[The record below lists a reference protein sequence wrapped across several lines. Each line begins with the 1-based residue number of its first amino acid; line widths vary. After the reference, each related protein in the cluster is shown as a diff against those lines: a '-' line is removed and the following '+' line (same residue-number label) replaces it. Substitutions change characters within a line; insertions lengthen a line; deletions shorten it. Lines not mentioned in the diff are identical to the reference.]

1 MYSVYRNKK
10 DVSKNLTNSV
20 IHTIKTELDQNI
32 DIIDPFL
39 THIILKIQP
48 WLLTCMVI
56 FGLYFVLIITILILI
71 IRNDLKN

>member
-1 MYSVYRNKK
+1 MYSIYRKKK
-10 DVSKNLTNSV
+10 DISENLTHSV
-20 IHTIKTELDQNI
+20 MQTIKTELDQNI
-32 DIIDPFL
+32 DLIDPFL